1 MRRLFGRLPCLSK
14 VWSKVWF
21 HDSSCKVDHPT
32 QRA

>member
-1 MRRLFGRLPCLSK
+1 MRRLFGRLPCL
-14 VWSKVWF
+14 SKVWF